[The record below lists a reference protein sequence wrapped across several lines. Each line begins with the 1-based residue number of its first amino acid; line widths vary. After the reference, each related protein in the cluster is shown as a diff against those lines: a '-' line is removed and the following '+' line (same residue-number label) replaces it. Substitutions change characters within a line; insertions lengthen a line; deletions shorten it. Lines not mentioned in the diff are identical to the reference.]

1 MLRKLPEEV
10 AECYRR
16 AREARE
22 AADCAVNEVEEL
34 DYLALERRWMMLA
47 QSYEL
52 VERLSDF
59 SNEAKKRAT
68 ALFPRRSDPAEMP
81 VWCPA
86 CGRQMRRANA
96 LKPQSGSSADRAYF
110 ECKFCDVT
118 ALPPGRTTAG

>member
-22 AADCAVNEVEEL
+22 AADCAANEAEEL
-34 DYLALERRWMMLA
+34 DYLTMERRWMMLA

-59 SNEAKKRAT
+59 SNEAKKRAA
-68 ALFPRRSDPAEMP
+68 ALSPRRSDPAEMP
-81 VWCPA
+81 VTCPA
-86 CGRQMRRANA
+86 CGRQMQRA
-96 LKPQSGSSADRAYF
+96 KTMRPQPGSSADRSYF
-110 ECKFCDVT
+110 ECETCDVT
-118 ALPPGRTTAG
+118 ALPPGRASAG